1 MVAMGNKKVKDL
13 KTQRFVL
20 SDIPVTTIVTNIYNK
35 NNAEL
40 IRGIVIDQG
49 VSLENS
55 QKILKKKLAT

>member
-55 QKILKKKLAT
+55 QKILKKN